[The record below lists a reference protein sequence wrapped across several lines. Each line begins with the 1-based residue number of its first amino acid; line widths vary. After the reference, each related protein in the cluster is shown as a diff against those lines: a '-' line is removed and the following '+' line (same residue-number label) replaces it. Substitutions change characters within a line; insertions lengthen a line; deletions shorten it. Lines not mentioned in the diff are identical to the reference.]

1 MYEALEMLPEYTP
14 DYVVDEIAYYSK
26 KISSGKSDV
35 FTLDNAI
42 LLVNLA
48 VINLRISKEQ
58 GNIIIKQIKNIKK
71 E

>member
-48 VINLRISKEQ
+48 VINFDIMLASRVIYNRKYMH
-58 GNIIIKQIKNIKK
+58 
-71 E
+71 